1 MSRMA
6 DMYDMIDFQTPLQG
20 MDSASASV
28 DRAASRI
35 AAIGQPS
42 GDTVDLSTE
51 MVALIQARNDFGAN
65 VKAAQTVDE
74 ISQSLLNI
82 VG

>member
-1 MSRMA
+1 
-6 DMYDMIDFQTPLQG
+6 MIDFQTSLQG
-20 MDSASASV
+20 MDRASASL

-35 AAIGQPS
+35 ATIGQPS

-51 MVALIQARNDFGAN
+51 MVALIQARNEFGAN
-65 VKAAQTVDE
+65 VKAAQTADE
-74 ISQSLLNI
+74 LTQSLLNI

>member
-1 MSRMA
+1 V
-6 DMYDMIDFQTPLQG
+6 IDFQIPLEG
-20 MDSASASV
+20 MDRASANL

-51 MVALIQARNDFGAN
+51 MVALIQARDNFGAN
-65 VKAAQTVDE
+65 VKAAQTMDE
-74 ISQSLLNI
+74 VTQSLLNV

>member
-1 MSRMA
+1 MGLIV
-6 DMYDMIDFQTPLQG
+6 DMPDMIDFQTSLQG
-20 MDSASASV
+20 MDRASASL

-51 MVALIQARNDFGAN
+51 MVALIQARNNFGAN
-65 VKAAQTVDE
+65 VKAAQTMEEVT
-74 ISQSLLNI
+74 QSLLNI

>member
-1 MSRMA
+1 
-6 DMYDMIDFQTPLQG
+6 MIDFQTSLEG
-20 MDSASASV
+20 MDRASASL

-35 AAIGQPS
+35 ATIGQPS

-65 VKAAQTVDE
+65 VKAAETADE
-74 ISQSLLNI
+74 LTQSLLNI

>member
-1 MSRMA
+1 MS
-6 DMYDMIDFQTPLQG
+6 DMIDFQTPLQG
-20 MDSASASV
+20 MDSASTSL

-35 AAIGQPS
+35 AATGQPS
-42 GDTVDLSTE
+42 GDSVDLSTE

-65 VKAAQTVDE
+65 VKAAQAMDE
-74 ISQSLLNI
+74 MSQSLLNI

>member
-1 MSRMA
+1 
-6 DMYDMIDFQTPLQG
+6 
-20 MDSASASV
+20 MDHALGRL

-35 AAIGQPS
+35 ATIGQPS
-42 GDTVDLSTE
+42 GDTVDLSTK

-65 VKAAQTVDE
+65 VKAAKTADE
-74 ISQSLLNI
+74 LTQSLLNI

>member
-1 MSRMA
+1 VPRSN
-6 DMYDMIDFQTPLQG
+6 L
-20 MDSASASV
+20 

-35 AAIGQPS
+35 AAISQPS
-42 GDTVDLSTE
+42 SDTVDLSTE

-65 VKAAQTVDE
+65 VKAAQTMDE
-74 ISQSLLNI
+74 VSKSLLNI

>member
-1 MSRMA
+1 MS
-6 DMYDMIDFQTPLQG
+6 DMIDFQTPLQG
-20 MDSASASV
+20 MDSASASL

-42 GDTVDLSTE
+42 GDSDDLSTE
-51 MVALIQARNDFGAN
+51 MVALIQARDNFGAN
-65 VKAAQTVDE
+65 VKAAQTMDE
-74 ISQSLLNI
+74 VSQSLLNI

>member
-1 MSRMA
+1 
-6 DMYDMIDFQTPLQG
+6 
-20 MDSASASV
+20 MDRASASL

-35 AAIGQPS
+35 ATIGQPS

-51 MVALIQARNDFGAN
+51 MVALIQARNEFGAN
-65 VKAAQTVDE
+65 VKAAQTADE
-74 ISQSLLNI
+74 LTQSLLNI